1 MRERDLTFCK
11 TDQKLAALARAPP
24 PTGLRHLPRPTDI
37 HRSGYMEPGWCVL
50 DPSTWRAGR
59 VVRAHP
65 GSHKSRSRV
74 RRPGPTA
81 TRQQSDP
88 AQTLTTQESGQA
100 YFEKARAPAIEL
112 ATCGRSLDDVKVARM
127 EEHLLNI
134 APGLMTG
141 KVHHRAPVVVVR
153 SA

>member
-1 MRERDLTFCK
+1 
-11 TDQKLAALARAPP
+11 
-24 PTGLRHLPRPTDI
+24 
-37 HRSGYMEPGWCVL
+37 VL
-50 DPSTWRAGR
+50 DPSKWRAGR
-59 VVRAHP
+59 VRAHP
-65 GSHKSRSRV
+65 GSHKTKV

-88 AQTLTTQESGQA
+88 AQILTRRGGEFNSPKSGQA

-127 EEHLLNI
+127 EKHLLNI

-141 KVHHRAPVVVVR
+141 KVHHRVPVVVVR